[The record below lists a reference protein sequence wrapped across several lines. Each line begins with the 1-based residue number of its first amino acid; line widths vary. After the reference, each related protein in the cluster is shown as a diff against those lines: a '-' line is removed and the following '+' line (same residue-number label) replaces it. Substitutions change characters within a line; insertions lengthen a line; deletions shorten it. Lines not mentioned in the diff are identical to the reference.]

1 MCYEVNPLAM
11 KLHLRELDRQ
21 AALSQREE
29 PTVGI
34 VPMKTGRAL
43 LALIRRIRERIG
55 SQPRDE
61 GAACEPSIN
70 ARPAS

>member
-21 AALSQREE
+21 AQLGHREE

-34 VPMKTGRAL
+34 MPMKTRRVL
-43 LALIRRIRERIG
+43 LALFRRVRERIG
-55 SQPRDE
+55 SQPCDE
-61 GAACEPSIN
+61 GAPSEPSITV
-70 ARPAS
+70 RPAS